1 MDVLTQ
7 EVHWVKQNN
16 YNNKKTKN
24 KFLKLEKVRILYNSK
39 GATRVH
45 ESFPRKQ
52 ETSVS
57 AQAPI
62 FIIFRTLGKWFSLG
76 GVTGASSDKIKGC
89 TCGGFD
95 DGFRSIL
102 PFQMRALQ
110 AVQYFLENGA
120 SHTFGI
126 LPSNSFI
133 TKTASY
139 QKLRNIEPQR
149 LVAYKKQNK
158 I

>member
-1 MDVLTQ
+1 M
-7 EVHWVKQNN
+7 
-16 YNNKKTKN
+16 
-24 KFLKLEKVRILYNSK
+24 
-39 GATRVH
+39 H

-62 FIIFRTLGKWFSLG
+62 FIIFRTLGKRFCLG
-76 GVTGASSDKIKGC
+76 DVTGASSDNVKGR

-102 PFQMRALQ
+102 PFQTRALQ
-110 AVQYFLENGA
+110 AVQYFPEDGA
-120 SHTFGI
+120 SHNFGI
-126 LPSNSFI
+126 LPSNPFI
-133 TKTASY
+133 TQTASY